1 MSSSSSSSSSSS
13 NKDSKII
20 ITRLVKKFNMKAHPE
35 GGFYAETYRSP
46 HKVKS
51 SYGERSASTA
61 IYFLITPGSVSRLH
75 RIKADEVWHFYL
87 GGPMTVLELNES
99 DGSMKKTVLGSNVLS
114 SSETV
119 QYTVKANTWF
129 GSYPNP
135 GTSFS
140 FVGCTVSPGFEF
152 EDFELASRSALVAK
166 FPKYKDE
173 IHKLTIGLP

>member
-1 MSSSSSSSSSSS
+1 MSSSSS

-20 ITRLVKKFNMKAHPE
+20 ITRLVKKFKMKAHPE

-99 DGSMKKTVLGSNVLS
+99 DGSMKKTGTLSLSLSLFETTTTTKSKTHSTRFERSFLVRDGSIHCKGKHMVRFLS
-114 SSETV
+114 ESRNEFQFCWMYGV
-119 QYTVKANTWF
+119 TWIR
-129 GSYPNP
+129 
-135 GTSFS
+135 
-140 FVGCTVSPGFEF
+140 V
-152 EDFELASRSALVAK
+152 
-166 FPKYKDE
+166 
-173 IHKLTIGLP
+173 

>member
-1 MSSSSSSSSSSS
+1 
-13 NKDSKII
+13 
-20 ITRLVKKFNMKAHPE
+20 
-35 GGFYAETYRSP
+35 
-46 HKVKS
+46 
-51 SYGERSASTA
+51 
-61 IYFLITPGSVSRLH
+61 
-75 RIKADEVWHFYL
+75 
-87 GGPMTVLELNES
+87 MTVLELNES
-99 DGSMKKTVLGSNVLS
+99 DGSMKKTGTLSLSLSSKRRRPRNQKLTVLGSNVLS

>member
-1 MSSSSSSSSSSS
+1 
-13 NKDSKII
+13 
-20 ITRLVKKFNMKAHPE
+20 MKAHPE
-35 GGFYAETYRSP
+35 GGFYVETYRSP
-46 HKVKS
+46 HEVKS
-51 SYGERSASTA
+51 SYGARRASTA

-99 DGSMKKTVLGSNVLS
+99 DGNMKKTGTYASLSHSPLFTTKRKHTVLGSNILS

-166 FPKYKDE
+166 FPKHKDE
-173 IHKLTIGLP
+173 IHKLTVGLP